1 MPGKNKA
8 IASMVLGIVAVVFG
22 FIGIFTAG
30 LFALVGV
37 VLWYRWSCISFF
49 IEERRYDRRYADSR
63 FCTFTSWTYLWRY
76 SICFMSRMRWMCKL
90 WRTIYSTCIHVL
102 ITYKIKYTVS
112 GIYTDT
118 VFI

>member
-37 VLWYRWSCISFF
+37 VCGIVGLVLASLSKKEGMIGGMQTAGFVLSLLGLIFGGIVFVSCLACVGCASCG
-49 IEERRYDRRYADSR
+49 ALS
-63 FCTFTSWTYLWRY
+63 TLPA
-76 SICFMSRMRWMCKL
+76 FM
-90 WRTIYSTCIHVL
+90 Y
-102 ITYKIKYTVS
+102 
-112 GIYTDT
+112 
-118 VFI
+118 